1 MVPLPT
7 PEVPGAFLRLCE
19 LAFAAWGA
27 VALTG
32 ALRRTRAGS
41 SLPALTGL
49 GALALLA
56 AALLGG
62 NGTLV
67 MPLPWSLGEARV
79 ALLVDPL
86 SRWFLA
92 LIALIGLPVAL
103 FSPGYLQHLRER
115 VSAGLVW
122 SGLALLVASMAAVVL
137 AANALTFLV
146 AWEIM
151 ALSSY
156 ALVAA
161 EHQQHGIRQAAF
173 TYLGATRVGTAL
185 LMAGFLWAYQLTG
198 SWTFADWHLQG
209 AQALGPGLLI
219 LGGLAVKAGCWPFHL
234 WLPIAHPAAPA
245 PVSAVMSGVM
255 IKTAI
260 YAMARLFL
268 VGGHLS
274 APAFG
279 PIILVL
285 GAISA
290 LWGVLFALLQHDLKR
305 LLAYHSVENIGI
317 ILMGLG
323 VALLGTQWRSPL
335 LAQVGL
341 AAALFHTLNHAIF
354 KSLLFLSTGAVD
366 AQTHLRDLERLGGL
380 IHRMPWTA
388 GAFVVGA
395 AAICALPPLNGF
407 ASEWLLYQG
416 FFGLA
421 AAGSSVAIRLG
432 GLLLMG
438 WLGLV
443 GALAIACFA
452 KAVGIVFLGV
462 PRSAQ
467 AEHAQEATRG
477 MVVAQVFLG
486 VLCLALGLSVPLLLG
501 PLGRL
506 AAPLAGPPVLATT
519 WTLPTPLLAV
529 ALVVTLSALAAW
541 MAVLAR
547 RSPARTFITW
557 ECGFGPLGPRT
568 QYTATSFAQPIS
580 RLFGAIYNY
589 AIEVSRGGRHRRH
602 FPESVEVE
610 TVHEAYLETRLYAP
624 LLRALRHAS
633 GVFLM
638 RLQAGSIHQY
648 LIHMVLVLGLLLWV
662 GCR

>member
-1 MVPLPT
+1 M
-7 PEVPGAFLRLCE
+7 
-19 LAFAAWGA
+19 
-27 VALTG
+27 
-32 ALRRTRAGS
+32 
-41 SLPALTGL
+41 TGL
-49 GALALLA
+49 GALLLLLTA
-56 AALLGG
+56 VLGG
-62 NGTLV
+62 NARFDL
-67 MPLPWSLGEARV
+67 PLPWSLADARLS
-79 ALLVDPL
+79 LLADPL

-92 LIALIGLPVAL
+92 IIALIGLPVVL
-103 FSPGYLQHLRER
+103 FSSGYLHHLRSR
-115 VSAGLVW
+115 VSLGLVW
-122 SGLALLVASMAAVVL
+122 SGLALLLASMAGVVL

-146 AWEIM
+146 AWELM

-156 ALVAA
+156 ALVASDN
-161 EHQQHGIRQAAF
+161 HQRSIRQAAF
-173 TYLGATRVGTAL
+173 TYLGATRIGTTA
-185 LMAGFLWAYQLTG
+185 LMAGFLWAHQLTG

-209 AQALGPGLLI
+209 PSALGPGLLI
-219 LGGLAVKAGCWPFHL
+219 LAGLAVKAGCWPFHL

-245 PVSAVMSGVM
+245 PVSAIMSGVM

-260 YAMARLFL
+260 YAMARFFI

-274 APAFG
+274 APALG
-279 PIILVL
+279 PTILLL

-290 LWGVLFALLQHDLKR
+290 PWGVLFALLQHDLKR

-323 VALLGTQWRSPL
+323 VSLLGVQWHSPL
-335 LAQVGL
+335 LAQLGL
-341 AAALFHTLNHAIF
+341 AAALFHTLNHAVF

-366 AQTHLRDLERLGGL
+366 AQTHLRDIERLGGL
-380 IHRMPWTA
+380 IKRMPWTA
-388 GAFVVGA
+388 GAFIVGS

-421 AAGSSVAIRLG
+421 AGGPDVASRLG

-452 KAVGIVFLGV
+452 KAVGIVFLGL
-462 PRSAQ
+462 PRSTEAEQAHEVTPAMVAAQ
-467 AEHAQEATRG
+467 A
-477 MVVAQVFLG
+477 FLG
-486 VLCLALGLSVPLLLG
+486 LLCLALGLAVPALLG
-501 PLGRL
+501 PLGRI
-506 AAPLAGPPVLATT
+506 AAPLGPSGPLQTA
-519 WTLPTPLLAV
+519 WTLPVGLLA
-529 ALVVTLSALAAW
+529 LVLVLTLSALAGW
-541 MAVLAR
+541 MLLLAR
-547 RSPARTFITW
+547 RHPARTFITW

-589 AIEVSRGGRHRRH
+589 AVEISRAGRQRRH
-602 FPESVEVE
+602 FPDSVAVE

-648 LIHMVLVLGLLLWV
+648 LIYMALLLMLLLWV